1 LPDIGKE
8 STPGHLSGGRFFLKK
23 CFDIKNLYIERG
35 NLIMSWNIDNA
46 HSQVMF
52 TVRHMMISK
61 VRGSFDKLG
70 GTVNL
75 DPQNPANTTVDIQI
89 ETASVNT
96 RDPQRDGHLRS
107 ADFFN
112 TETYPMMTFKSKR
125 VEVKG
130 DSIASLVGDLTIRG
144 ITKEVALDVEYTGSA
159 KSPWGTTSVGFTA
172 ATRINR
178 KDWELTWNK
187 TLETGGMLVGEDIEI
202 SIELE
207 LVEVPQPEQT
217 VQA

>member
-1 LPDIGKE
+1 
-8 STPGHLSGGRFFLKK
+8 
-23 CFDIKNLYIERG
+23 
-35 NLIMSWNIDNA
+35 MSWNIDIS

-61 VRGSFDKLG
+61 VRGSFEKFG

-89 ETASVNT
+89 ETTSINT

-107 ADFFN
+107 PDFFN
-112 TETYPMMTFKSKR
+112 AEVYPQMTFKSKR
-125 VEVKG
+125 VEVTG
-130 DSIASLVGDLTIRG
+130 DNSAKLIGDLAIRG
-144 ITKEVALDVEYTGSA
+144 VTKEVALEVEYTGSA
-159 KSPWGTTSVGFTA
+159 KSPWGTTNVGFTA

-178 KDWELTWNK
+178 KDWDLTWNK
-187 TLETGGMLVGEDIEI
+187 TLETGGLLVSDEIDI

-207 LVEVPQPEQT
+207 LVEVPQTEKVAQAEKA